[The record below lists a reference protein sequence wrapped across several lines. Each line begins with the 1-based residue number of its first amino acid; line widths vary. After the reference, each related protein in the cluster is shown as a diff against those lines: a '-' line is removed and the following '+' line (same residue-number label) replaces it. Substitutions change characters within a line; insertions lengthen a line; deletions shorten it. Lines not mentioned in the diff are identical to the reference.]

1 MPYIGKPQSAD
12 PITVNSSNIT
22 DGTIV
27 NADLSSSLTAS
38 ISGAF
43 TETSSSLALR
53 LTDATGSINNISS
66 SNSTRTTTLEAASSS
81 LASDVVTL
89 KGGGTLQSVA
99 TNASPTFVGATITG
113 TLTAQEVHTEFES
126 ASILF
131 SSGSTLFGNSSD
143 DVHEFKGN
151 TISGSAT
158 STGSFGSAHFR
169 GVGGVGIG
177 TNNPDSQL
185 HVVAAGSPSIRVT
198 DTTNTVTGKFQAD
211 NSVGKVG
218 TQTNHPFQLFSN
230 NTTALAIDTSQ
241 NVGFV
246 MYQ

>member
-126 ASILF
+126 ASIIF
-131 SSGSTLFGNSSD
+131 SSGSTIFGDTSD
-143 DVHEFKGN
+143 DTHRM
-151 TISGSAT
+151 
-158 STGSFGSAHFR
+158 TGSLNVSGAINLND
-169 GVGGVGIG
+169 GDLIVTDNIGIG
-177 TNNPDSQL
+177 TDSPDGKVHIHTAS
-185 HVVAAGSPSIRVT
+185 AGSVSAHAS
-198 DTTNTVTGKFQAD
+198 AD
-211 NSVGKVG
+211 
-218 TQTNHPFQLFSN
+218 
-230 NTTALAIDTSQ
+230 
-241 NVGFV
+241 
-246 MYQ
+246 